1 MRLLLTM
8 VLNKLLLVTEGC
20 ILLQQCYL
28 LLLLEKLLLEAIN
41 YIKKVSKKKPTTK
54 RLLT

>member
-8 VLNKLLLVTEGC
+8 VLNKLLLVTEGY
-20 ILLQQCYL
+20 ILLQQCYF